1 MNENVKV
8 RANLQELYDR
18 VTKELEMIKSKKK
31 KTPQDVEQIMLKS
44 REQSKLFREQ
54 VRYNLDNNLSL

>member
-8 RANLQELYDR
+8 RASLQELYDR

-44 REQSKLFREQ
+44 REQAKLFREQ
-54 VRYNLDNNLSL
+54 VKYNIDNCLTL

>member
-8 RANLQELYDR
+8 RASLQELYDR
-18 VTKELEMIKSKKK
+18 VTKEIEEIKSKKK
-31 KTPQDVEQIMLKS
+31 KTPEDIEQIALKS

-54 VRYNLDNNLSL
+54 VKYNLDNHLSL